1 MDIPS
6 SNNVVVADNN
16 GAAIFNSAQD
26 KMGEN
31 YADGGGDTI
40 VAMGATCVDCWRW
53 LCSKP
58 DTA

>member
-31 YADGGGDTI
+31 YADGGI
-40 VAMGATCVDCWRW
+40 Q
-53 LCSKP
+53 LSP
-58 DTA
+58 